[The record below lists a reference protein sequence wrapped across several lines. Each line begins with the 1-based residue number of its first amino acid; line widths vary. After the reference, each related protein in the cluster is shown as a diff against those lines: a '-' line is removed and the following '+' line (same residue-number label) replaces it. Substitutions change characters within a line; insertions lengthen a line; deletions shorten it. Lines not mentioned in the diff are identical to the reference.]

1 MQVCIGSREKRG
13 LSLMSKFVGRDST
26 VQNLAK
32 GWQSDELA
40 QIKADTMDIERI
52 RHLIT
57 NIDNSMKNMHNNPID
72 SKKLRDLKA
81 FFEKELRNRGVQ
93 P

>member
-1 MQVCIGSREKRG
+1 MIRDLC
-13 LSLMSKFVGRDST
+13 LMGNIVGRDST
-26 VQNLAK
+26 VQNVAP
-32 GWQSDELA
+32 GWQREELA

-52 RHLIT
+52 RHLIL
-57 NIDNSMKNMHNNPID
+57 NIENSMKHMHNNPID

-81 FFEKELRNRGVQ
+81 YFEKELQNRGAM